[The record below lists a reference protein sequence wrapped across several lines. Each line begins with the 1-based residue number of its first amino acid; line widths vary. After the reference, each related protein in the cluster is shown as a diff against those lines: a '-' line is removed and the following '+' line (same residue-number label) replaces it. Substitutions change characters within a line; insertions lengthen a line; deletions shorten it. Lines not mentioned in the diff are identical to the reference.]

1 MCMTEETRHACCCHI
16 CLLCYVCPITFLCPR
31 AFFFLPF
38 ASSSTFSN
46 PHRPILYGN
55 KNRDRD
61 KRLKQSST
69 NQHPPG
75 VQVQVQSNT
84 VASSLTQR
92 NPNSP
97 SSRQPRVPHSVQPP
111 PRAGNC
117 RCHSRPFLPASAC
130 SAARAPGAGGLGAS
144 ASSDPAALEDTRGVF
159 RCDSTIGSFVN
170 HLEVQWMLDR

>member
-1 MCMTEETRHACCCHI
+1 MLLSHLPFVL
-16 CLLCYVCPITFLCPR
+16 CLSNNLPSPSGLL
-31 AFFFLPF
+31 FLPF

-55 KNRDRD
+55 KNRD

-75 VQVQVQSNT
+75 VQVQVQVQSNT

-117 RCHSRPFLPASAC
+117 RCHSRPFLPAC
-130 SAARAPGAGGLGAS
+130 SAARAPGVGGLGAW
-144 ASSDPAALEDTRGVF
+144 ASSDPAAVVSDIPL
-159 RCDSTIGSFVN
+159 
-170 HLEVQWMLDR
+170 